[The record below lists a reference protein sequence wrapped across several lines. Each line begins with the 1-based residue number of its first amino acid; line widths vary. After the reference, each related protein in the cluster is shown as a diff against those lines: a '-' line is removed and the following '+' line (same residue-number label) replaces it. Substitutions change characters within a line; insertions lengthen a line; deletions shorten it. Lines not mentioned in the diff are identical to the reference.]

1 MSPSDRCDEVIR
13 LIDAVLADD
22 LSPAEEVR
30 VSGDEE
36 LDDRVEPLPGHWG
49 VHYLKPSV

>member
-22 LSPAEEVR
+22 PSPTEDVTGEEA
-30 VSGDEE
+30 D
-36 LDDRVEPLPGHWG
+36 DDRVEPLPGHWG
-49 VHYLKPSV
+49 VYYLKPSV